1 MELFAIVFGI
11 GLILSLVMAFVVVNR
26 LITHKEAQVRRQ
38 HGFANEK
45 E

>member
-1 MELFAIVFGI
+1 MELFAIVLGI

-26 LITHKEAQVRRQ
+26 LITHKENQVHQQR
-38 HGFANEK
+38 GLADKK